1 MNRLQIIVLLIF
13 TWYFTHY
20 VASVYDYNE
29 AFNIDDVIND
39 NNTQNDDDQK
49 AEDHKKIDGDADDA
63 DTDDA
68 DADGDTEQ
76 DNKKKDV
83 EEEKRSN
90 DVQKAILETNGNI
103 NDTLTPA
110 DPMLSREQ
118 RNVHGMVSLQNE
130 KAALYTMTPQFVSE
144 RLNESQYK
152 YRWVADKWPKC
163 KDECSTKAVARKVKC
178 FGRNDKPYSDEVPL
192 DSFYTVDLNKK
203 DEFGKTKCDYSNNGI
218 DINVKPSEQSFCSLL
233 NHCPVNVNKMESSL
247 SQNIRKEQARVATE
261 DNQLKFIGFK
271 LMDLKKLNQFTDKDK
286 ELILKAF
293 NKKRVNH
300 YDENTTYVYAESKNL
315 ELFLDTLT
323 DTDKNVIQKA
333 MNELPIY
340 VQHEKKFE
348 TGAYLGL

>member
-1 MNRLQIIVLLIF
+1 MNRFQITVLLIF
-13 TWYFTHY
+13 TWYFTNY

-49 AEDHKKIDGDADDA
+49 KTNDNNNGDED
-63 DTDDA
+63 
-68 DADGDTEQ
+68 Q
-76 DNKKKDV
+76 DNKTKNID
-83 EEEKRSN
+83 EEKKSN
-90 DVQKAILETNGNI
+90 DIQKAILETNGNV
-103 NDTLTPA
+103 NEKLTPS

-118 RNVHGMVSLQNE
+118 RNVHGMISLQNK
-130 KAALYTMTPQFVSE
+130 KAVLHTMTPQFVSE

-163 KDECSTKAVARKVKC
+163 KDECSTKAVARKVNC
-178 FGRNDKPYSDEVPL
+178 WGRNDKPYSDELPL

-203 DEFGKTKCDYSNNGI
+203 DEFGKTKCDYSNSGI
-218 DINVKPSEQSFCSLL
+218 NINVKPSEQSFCSLL
-233 NHCPVNVNKMESSL
+233 NNCPVNVNMESSL
-247 SQNIRKEQARVATE
+247 SQNIRKEQASVATD
-261 DNQLKFIGFK
+261 DNDTKFIGFK
-271 LMDLKKLNQFTDKDK
+271 LMDLKKLNKFTDKDK
-286 ELILKAF
+286 ELILKTF

-315 ELFLDTLT
+315 ELFLNTLT
-323 DTDKNVIQKA
+323 DTDKNMIQSA
-333 MNELPIY
+333 MKELPIY